1 METPPTRRCKN
12 WLQSYRD
19 YILPRTDA
27 PESFVFWSGLFTIAA
42 TLRRRVMFPKK
53 ILGLWECYPHMYL
66 IFVGPAGIRKTTA
79 IDSGAK
85 PLLSMVDG
93 VNMGPGFFTKE
104 AILEKMQRSSEASI
118 VLAIDELSSVL
129 QKAGKEG
136 SRAVFEFFTSM
147 YDSPKVLE
155 SATKSSGTVFLEKPS
170 MSFFS
175 ATTPVWITNNMPE
188 DVINGGFA
196 SRCYWVYA
204 DAPRIRKMFFDD
216 VELDQELEKN
226 LLLDLLEIS
235 NLEGEFNWTPEA
247 RDFCK
252 KWELQDPPHALAK
265 NDKLGGYL
273 NRRNMLTLKL
283 AMLHSVMRSND
294 LIVDVEDF
302 EFGIWA
308 IESIEPNLEKIF
320 GGVGK
325 NKYTTEIDRIVAF
338 VRGMNFYT
346 KNVVPRSEIL
356 ANFKHSA
363 EPRIL
368 NDLLKFALDSK
379 QLKAK
384 ERWEGGEVEYDFWV
398 PEATDQLNEGAL
410 G

>member
-1 METPPTRRCKN
+1 MTTSTRRCKN

-42 TLRRRVMFPKK
+42 VLRRRVVFPKRL
-53 ILGLWECYPHMYL
+53 LGLWECYPHMYL

-104 AILEKMQRSSEASI
+104 ALLEKMQRSSDASI
-118 VLAIDELSSVL
+118 VLTIDELSSVL

-136 SRAVFEFFTSM
+136 SRSVFEFFTSM

-170 MSFFS
+170 MSFFT

-188 DVINGGFA
+188 DVINGGFG
-196 SRCYWVYA
+196 SRCYWVYEER
-204 DAPRIRKMFFDD
+204 PRIRKMFFDD
-216 VELDQELEKN
+216 VALDPELEAN

-235 NLEGEFNWTPEA
+235 NLEGEFDWTPEA
-247 RDFCK
+247 KARFK
-252 KWELQDPPHALAK
+252 EWEQQEPPMALAK

-283 AMLHSVMRSND
+283 VMLHSVMKSNSL
-294 LIVDVEDF
+294 LIDVEDF
-302 EFGIWA
+302 EFGLWCM
-308 IESIEPNLEKIF
+308 ESIEPNLEKIF

-325 NKYTTEIDRIVAF
+325 NRYTTEIEKIVKY
-338 VRGMNFYT
+338 VRSMNFYT
-346 KNVVPRSEIL
+346 EKVVAKDDIL
-356 ANFKHSA
+356 TNFKHVA
-363 EPRIL
+363 EPRVL
-368 NDLLKFALDSK
+368 NDLITFSVESKALRC
-379 QLKAK
+379 K
-384 ERWEGGEVEYDFWV
+384 ERWEGGKVEYDFWV
-398 PEATDQLNEGAL
+398 PEWTDKLNGA